1 MKPMYKVI
9 SSIALAG
16 IIGTISIAPFTP
28 SASAAKTKAEVSMT
42 ATTASTKSN
51 KEKKAPAAI
60 IKKVEQ
66 TLKKLTKKTY
76 KLDQGSYIENYGW
89 DFNVLGTPFPS
100 QLLVDLKGN
109 IQSGHVQEEEISYYI
124 ENNKISYTQENVA
137 MDDVSRQDIQSAEEV
152 FSKLDLPMGELNGVV
167 LQHKGKK
174 QILEFMYTNEAYGT
188 WIGVDKATHKVV
200 AVNARALADDYFNKG
215 QEAVDEYHR
224 KIKAITARQLQ
235 DSGVAQAELLFG
247 IDLNGHMVEKK
258 AFPSDRALFTKKG
271 APTVEGRF
279 NSDGVFYSMHIV
291 YK

>member
-9 SSIALAG
+9 NSIALAG
-16 IIGTISIAPFTP
+16 MIGTMSIASYPTP
-28 SASAAKTKAEVSMT
+28 ASAAKTKAEVSTT
-42 ATTASTKSN
+42 ADTASTKSN
-51 KEKKAPAAI
+51 KNTKASAAVV
-60 IKKVEQ
+60 KKVEQ
-66 TLKKLTKKTY
+66 TLKKLTKKAY
-76 KLDQGSYIENYGW
+76 KLDKGSYIDDYGW
-89 DFNVLGTPFPS
+89 DFNILGTPFPS

-109 IQSGHVQEEEISYYI
+109 IQSGHIQEEHITFYI
-124 ENNKISYTQENVA
+124 ENNKISYTQQNIDMNDVA
-137 MDDVSRQDIQSAEEV
+137 EQDIQAAEEV
-152 FSKLDLPMGELNGVV
+152 FSKLDLPSGELDGAV

-174 QILEFMYTNEAYGT
+174 QIIELMYTNDKYGT

-215 QEAVDEYHR
+215 QEAVDEYHK

-279 NSDGVFYSMHIV
+279 NSDGSFYSMHIV